1 MHMVSVLINN
11 HNYGDY
17 VGEAIESVLNQ
28 TYKDFEIIVVDGDSS
43 DHSRSVIMSYV
54 EKYPK
59 LITAVFKPTSGQAA
73 AFNVGFK
80 LSKGDIIAF
89 LDSDDYFYNNKLQK
103 IVELHD
109 QYEFVGH
116 ARKALDINGILKD
129 CIAPMDDIFTKEAL
143 FHKYGYIYTY
153 NLITSCISVKRT
165 ILDKILP
172 MPEDDYVTFA
182 DCYVKVMAENYCNI
196 FYCTEALSFY
206 RIHPVQRNKEF
217 KNEESANDFVVDLY
231 NRVFHDINR
240 TLDMRGEEKIPTL
253 TSQRLHDAFLVAN
266 PTTNIQKDKCYAI
279 YGAGINSYKIRNI
292 INLIGGKVIM
302 VTDTNE
308 KKWGTLWNGL
318 EILSPKE
325 VIERR
330 NEYEQIVIGT
340 TCYFNE
346 VSEILQ
352 SYGLHLQKDFSIVT
366 SLPND

>member
-1 MHMVSVLINN
+1 M
-11 HNYGDY
+11 
-17 VGEAIESVLNQ
+17 
-28 TYKDFEIIVVDGDSS
+28 
-43 DHSRSVIMSYV
+43 
-54 EKYPK
+54 
-59 LITAVFKPTSGQAA
+59 
-73 AFNVGFK
+73 
-80 LSKGDIIAF
+80 
-89 LDSDDYFYNNKLQK
+89 
-103 IVELHD
+103 
-109 QYEFVGH
+109 
-116 ARKALDINGILKD
+116 
-129 CIAPMDDIFTKEAL
+129 
-143 FHKYGYIYTY
+143 
-153 NLITSCISVKRT
+153 
-165 ILDKILP
+165 
-172 MPEDDYVTFA
+172 
-182 DCYVKVMAENYCNI
+182 
-196 FYCTEALSFY
+196 
-206 RIHPVQRNKEF
+206 
-217 KNEESANDFVVDLY
+217 Y

-318 EILSPKE
+318 EILPPKE